1 MLDHLPFDPLR
12 VKTMTTKPTSIQLIE
27 LIWDC
32 EKTANEILRR
42 DHCNLML
49 KHVLSKSAPKF
60 KIEIGAMD
68 AIQVRLQIQI
78 YHYVTIITA
87 YFDPQNS
94 RKKLRLAYP
103 ESSRTWRKGICA
115 KMDQL

>member
-1 MLDHLPFDPLR
+1 MLSHLPFDPLR
-12 VKTMTTKPTSIQLIE
+12 IKRMTSKPTSIQLIE

-68 AIQVRLQIQI
+68 AIQVRLQIQM
-78 YHYVTIITA
+78 YHYMTIIA
-87 YFDPQNS
+87 VYFVLKIPGRN
-94 RKKLRLAYP
+94 
-103 ESSRTWRKGICA
+103 
-115 KMDQL
+115 

>member
-1 MLDHLPFDPLR
+1 MLCHWPFDPLR

-68 AIQVRLQIQI
+68 AIQVRLQIQM
-78 YHYVTIITA
+78 YHYMTIIA
-87 YFDPQNS
+87 VYFVLKIPGRN
-94 RKKLRLAYP
+94 
-103 ESSRTWRKGICA
+103 
-115 KMDQL
+115 

>member
-1 MLDHLPFDPLR
+1 MN
-12 VKTMTTKPTSIQLIE
+12 TKSTSIQLLE
-27 LIWDC
+27 LIGEC
-32 EKTANEILRR
+32 ERTANAILRK
-42 DHCNLML
+42 DHCNLMVR
-49 KHVLSKSAPKF
+49 HVLSTSAPKF
-60 KIEIGAMD
+60 KIEISAMD

-78 YHYVTIITA
+78 YHYMTIITA

-115 KMDQL
+115 KMDQS